1 VLIVVTSEQTLT
13 KGFLCSAVV
22 LNILTDTVVHTLH
35 VSSYS
40 PDVIRK
46 LELPSRSYSTTCI

>member
-1 VLIVVTSEQTLT
+1 MVTSEQTLT

-40 PDVIRK
+40 PDVI
-46 LELPSRSYSTTCI
+46 LGSLNFLADAIALHA